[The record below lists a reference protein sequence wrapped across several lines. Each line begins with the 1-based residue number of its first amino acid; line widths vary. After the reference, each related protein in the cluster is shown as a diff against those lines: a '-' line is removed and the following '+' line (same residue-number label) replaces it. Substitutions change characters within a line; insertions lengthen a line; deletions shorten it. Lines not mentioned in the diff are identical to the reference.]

1 MQPNATK
8 MGSHKRLKSRKN
20 PKEYED
26 RLRMVTRLFI
36 RGISEEEIAQ
46 AVGVDKAT
54 ISRDLDE
61 IRKRNQTRFDAKLES
76 WQDPKVLAAEV
87 NQKYD
92 ELEREAWDAVSNNPG
107 SSKVAALKEVREI
120 NEKRISILQGLG
132 LIYEEPE
139 KIIAGNYE
147 QFVAQYE
154 RRQRE
159 RRNP

>member
-1 MQPNATK
+1 MPETK
-8 MGSHKRLKSRKN
+8 REKRPKSKKS

-36 RGISEEEIAQ
+36 RGISEAEIAQ
-46 AVGVDKAT
+46 AVGVDQST

-61 IRKRNQTRFDAKLES
+61 IRKRNQKYFNAKLES
-76 WQDPKVLAAEV
+76 WQDPKILAAEV

>member
-1 MQPNATK
+1 MPETK
-8 MGSHKRLKSRKN
+8 REKRPKSKKS

-36 RGISEEEIAQ
+36 RGISEAEIAQ
-46 AVGVDKAT
+46 AVGVDQST
-54 ISRDLDE
+54 TSRDLDE
-61 IRKRNQTRFDAKLES
+61 IRKRNQKYFDAKLES
-76 WQDPKVLAAEV
+76 WQDPKILAAEV